1 MVIPALGLT
10 LGVLYS
16 RARHSTGM
24 KLSAL
29 REARM
34 EQILINL
41 IAGAAGGGAAGK
53 SSPNFDLGTAGN
65 LIAGAVGGGVLGQIV
80 ALAMP
85 AISASLASGNFSV
98 GGVIANLVSGGA
110 GGAILTVIIG
120 ALKNRA
126 T

>member
-1 MVIPALGLT
+1 
-10 LGVLYS
+10 
-16 RARHSTGM
+16 
-24 KLSAL
+24 
-29 REARM
+29 M

-53 SSPNFDLGTAGN
+53 ASPNYDLGTTGN

-85 AISASLASGNFSV
+85 AIGASLTSGNFSV
-98 GGVIANLVSGGA
+98 GAVIANLVSGGA
-110 GGAILTVIIG
+110 GGAILTLLIG

-126 T
+126 A